1 MYACICTYGYMYAC
15 MYACMHLRFRRA
27 LLACALP
34 VASVRMPARR
44 ASSHLPVIAGI
55 YFMHVCMLDAMCVC
69 VHRALLVCTYFSV
82 ARARMLVCTH
92 FSVARARM
100 LVRRT
105 SSRLLVIA
113 RIYFM
118 HVYVLDARYVRCRRV
133 SHARAM
139 SARYSCWHARPPL
152 MNARS
157 PVALLNVVASLPI
170 RRQISACVT
179 TTKRILLI
187 LAYRCACMLDTGRY
201 HVYAAVVLRRVVPP
215 PGRRS
220 PSHVHPLPFV
230 QCGCIYADTS
240 SNICM
245 RHDDQ
250 TYIAHSRVQ
259 MCMYAQTPVGIMCML
274 PSCSAGLC
282 PLRVADHP
290 RTPHLCSS
298 ASVVVAFLLVRQMW

>member
-1 MYACICTYGYMYAC
+1 

-82 ARARMLVCTH
+82 ARARMLVCTY

-139 SARYSCWHARPPL
+139 SVRYSSSHARPPF

-157 PVALLNVVASLPI
+157 PVA
-170 RRQISACVT
+170 
-179 TTKRILLI
+179 
-187 LAYRCACMLDTGRY
+187 
-201 HVYAAVVLRRVVPP
+201 
-215 PGRRS
+215 
-220 PSHVHPLPFV
+220 
-230 QCGCIYADTS
+230 QCGCIHACTS
-240 SNICM
+240 SNACVP
-245 RHDDQ
+245 HDDQ
-250 TYIAHSRVQ
+250 TYIARSRIQ
-259 MCMYAQTPVGIMCML
+259 MCIY
-274 PSCSAGLC
+274 S
-282 PLRVADHP
+282 R
-290 RTPHLCSS
+290 R
-298 ASVVVAFLLVRQMW
+298 W